1 MSEYGLG
8 TEALPGACGP
18 SQSGRLQAGRPPLP
32 LHRTGPLPPDRA
44 IYGEQCERKN
54 EQIPLSFPLLV

>member
-18 SQSGRLQAGRPPLP
+18 SQSEQEDFKLPVGGPRCCCTVPGVPGSSLQTEPS
-32 LHRTGPLPPDRA
+32 GPLA
-44 IYGEQCERKN
+44 IQ
-54 EQIPLSFPLLV
+54 S